1 MMAYVYLMNK
11 EKGKV
16 SSIKKAKNSL
26 SFYQKSRIMSK
37 EGLGQ
42 RVAKYIDHLEEK
54 SNKIAT
60 SWKKLLLRGG
70 IEELTSTYKWS
81 NL

>member
-1 MMAYVYLMNK
+1 MTAYVYLMNK

-54 SNKIAT
+54 
-60 SWKKLLLRGG
+60 
-70 IEELTSTYKWS
+70 
-81 NL
+81 